1 MKILDLQTGSIHEYG
16 TNGHDSLYV
25 SNDGRYLT
33 YYNLQNGDGSGVGD
47 YRFVCEDDKVPA
59 ESETA
64 AARYCEVYF
73 NIGGWHDHKPKWIPT
88 SEMLP
93 EEYDSYLIM
102 WRHLTEGY
110 PDRLFYEI
118 CEYEPEVDEWER
130 IEQAG
135 DAGAE
140 IVAWMPL
147 PEPYEP
153 KEKENG

>member
-1 MKILDLQTGSIHEYG
+1 MKNDLKSIEAIKAYARKVLCG
-16 TNGHDSLYV
+16 QNPTNTLLIRMFDEIIDNAPG
-25 SNDGRYLT
+25 
-33 YYNLQNGDGSGVGD
+33 Q
-47 YRFVCEDDKVPA
+47 
-59 ESETA
+59 
-64 AARYCEVYF
+64 
-73 NIGGWHDHKPKWIPT
+73 WIPT

-93 EEYDSYLIM
+93 DENDCYLVM

>member
-1 MKILDLQTGSIHEYG
+1 MDILDLQTGQIHEYG

-25 SNDGRYLT
+25 SEDGRCLT

-47 YRFVCEDDKVPA
+47 YRFVCDDGKVPG

-64 AARYCEVYF
+64 DARHCEVYF
-73 NIGGWHDHKPKWIPT
+73 NIGGWYEPRWTPT

-93 EEYDSYLIM
+93 EKYDSYLVM
-102 WRHLTEGY
+102 WRRRDGEH
-110 PDRLFYEI
+110 PDGLFYEI
-118 CEYEPEVDEWER
+118 CEYSPDEDEWER

-135 DAGAE
+135 EAGAE

-147 PEPYEP
+147 PERYEP
-153 KEKENG
+153 KEEENG

>member
-16 TNGHDSLYV
+16 TSGHDSLYV
-25 SNDGRYLT
+25 STDGRYLT

-47 YRFVCEDDKVPA
+47 YRFVCDDDKVPA

-64 AARYCEVYF
+64 DARHCEVYF
-73 NIGGWHDHKPKWIPT
+73 NIGGWNEPRWTPT

-93 EEYDSYLIM
+93 DEYGCYLVM

-118 CEYEPEVDEWER
+118 CEYEPEAEEWEK

-135 DAGAE
+135 EAGAE

-147 PEPYEP
+147 PERYEP